1 MPVARP
7 PRPAGR
13 GCLADEVPRLLRHP
27 AYPDRMAVRPSNHLE
42 RAALNDRERRVIAR
56 IVEALRAE
64 LGADLL
70 AVWLYGSRAR
80 GEADPTETHHDRR
93 SDIDMI
99 VIVDPAS
106 GWRPLSGHVVP
117 IIEAAA
123 AAEGDTPTYYSVL
136 VYEVERLRDRRRIR
150 SFFIGEVDRDKIVLA
165 GSALEGAEYQ

>member
-1 MPVARP
+1 MVAQLSD
-7 PRPAGR
+7 A
-13 GCLADEVPRLLRHP
+13 LQ
-27 AYPDRMAVRPSNHLE
+27 

-56 IVEALRAE
+56 IVDALRAE
-64 LGADLL
+64 LGPGLL

-99 VIVDPAS
+99 VIVDSAS
-106 GWRPLSGHVVP
+106 GWRALGGDVVP

-123 AAEGDTPTYYSVL
+123 GAEGDTPTYYSVL
-136 VYEVERLRDRRRIR
+136 VYEADRLRERRRVR

-165 GSALEGAEYQ
+165 GSALEGPEYL